1 MLIHVT
7 RLGSQRYSDVNLE
20 NINTVHFNI
29 VNTPYFS
36 RAVVTVIRI

>member
-1 MLIHVT
+1 MLLIWEASDTVMLIWT
-7 RLGSQRYSDVNLE
+7 LE
-20 NINTVHFNI
+20 NINPLHFNI